1 MAKHILKGT
10 NKSTAEEIGPF
21 LELMKQYL
29 TIDDDYF
36 QQRMEWIFGVAD
48 QVVKSNSYQMYNQQ
62 PKAGVAFADSIST
75 QICRYFSPILKSAS
89 SLYGSKESALQ
100 ALLTNKRSQSQAVLS
115 SLKAILEAM
124 LVDKKRRVLQYLQ
137 CMDAPTYQF
146 ARYWDWIKPWVEN
159 EVNMNTKN
167 QHISAYRAELELSIN
182 VLSLVEEIENQ

>member
-1 MAKHILKGT
+1 MLLPEDCAKSLFIHLKQFKLFYLNASKHGYESEEFAKFVAHVCYQNKEFSKKMAKHILKGT

-89 SLYGSKESALQ
+89 SLYGSKESAL
-100 ALLTNKRSQSQAVLS
+100 
-115 SLKAILEAM
+115 
-124 LVDKKRRVLQYLQ
+124 
-137 CMDAPTYQF
+137 
-146 ARYWDWIKPWVEN
+146 
-159 EVNMNTKN
+159 
-167 QHISAYRAELELSIN
+167 
-182 VLSLVEEIENQ
+182 